1 MQFRGLL
8 FDLDGTLVNSLDFVE
23 RAWRAWANNK
33 GLDEQAVCDF
43 LHGKPAVSTLRH
55 FMPDAS
61 DAVINTEF
69 LLLEAYEVRHAVGMT
84 PVSGA
89 VAFLHQLNALGVP
102 WGIVTSGSLKVASAR
117 IRHAGLPFPAALVT
131 SESIRH
137 GKPHPEPFL
146 LGAQKL
152 SLPASCCIAF
162 EDAYAGLLSAREAGC
177 AVVEVRTPQSVAHDV
192 DTRATSAD
200 YRDLAVAPLG
210 GGEFFLKF

>member
-23 RAWRAWANNK
+23 HSWRAWANNK
-33 GLDEQAVCDF
+33 GLDGQAVCDF

-55 FMPDAS
+55 FMSDAS
-61 DAVINTEF
+61 DAAINAEF
-69 LLLEAYEVRHAVGMT
+69 LLLEEYEARHAAGIT
-84 PVSGA
+84 PVPGA
-89 VAFLHQLNALGVP
+89 VAFLNQLNALALP

-131 SESIRH
+131 SEDIRY

-152 SLPASCCIAF
+152 RLPASRCIAF

-177 AVVEVRTPQSVAHDV
+177 AVIEVRTPQSVAHDV
-192 DTRATSAD
+192 DTRATLTH
-200 YRDLAVAPLG
+200 YRDLAVTPLG
-210 GGEFFLKF
+210 GAEFFLKI

>member
-23 RAWRAWANNK
+23 RSWRAWANSK
-33 GLDEQAVCDF
+33 GLDGQAVCDF

-61 DAVINTEF
+61 DAVINAEF
-69 LLLEAYEVRHAVGMT
+69 LILEEYEARHAEGMT
-84 PVSGA
+84 PMPGA
-89 VAFLHQLNALGVP
+89 AVFLDRLNALAVP

-117 IRHAGLPFPAALVT
+117 IRHSGLPFPAALVT
-131 SESIRH
+131 SEDIRH

-192 DTRATSAD
+192 DTRATIAD